1 VTKTPLGEL
10 TRRDRRRLVA
20 RAVLRIVLSAG
31 LLLALYAL
39 APVPFVPA
47 ADAVVRLVV
56 VLVLLAVVIA
66 VQVASI
72 RSASYPA
79 LRAVEAL
86 VVAIVV
92 FLVSFALLY
101 LGLAGTAPASFN
113 QPLDRVGAFYFAAT
127 VLATVGFGDITAQ
140 TAGARLLVTVQMLV
154 GLGLIAVV
162 VRVFS
167 AAARAGVA
175 RREAGQETAPRRRRH
190 RLRRPGRRRRGPDDP
205 GRR

>member
-1 VTKTPLGEL
+1 MQTPLEAL
-10 TRRDRRRLVA
+10 SRHARRRLVA
-20 RAVLRIVLSAG
+20 RAVLRIVLTTG

-47 ADAVVRLVV
+47 AAAIVRLVV

-79 LRAVEAL
+79 LRAAEAL

-154 GLGLIAVV
+154 GLGLIALI
-162 VRVFS
+162 VRVFT
-167 AAARAGVA
+167 AAARSGVA
-175 RREAGQETAPRRRRH
+175 RRAAGQGAGPRRRR
-190 RLRRPGRRRRGPDDP
+190 RRPRRPAR
-205 GRR
+205 

>member
-1 VTKTPLGEL
+1 MQTPLDGL
-10 TRRDRRRLVA
+10 SRRDRRRRIA
-20 RAVLRIVLSAG
+20 RAVLRIVLTTG

-47 ADAVVRLVV
+47 ADAFVRLVA
-56 VLVLLAVVIA
+56 VLVLLAVVIG

-86 VVAIVV
+86 VTAIVV

-101 LGLAGTAPASFN
+101 LGLANSAPASFN
-113 QPLDRVGAFYFAAT
+113 QPLDHVGAFYFAVT

-140 TAGARLLVTVQMLV
+140 TSGARLLVTVQMLV
-154 GLGLIAVV
+154 GLGLIALV

-167 AAARAGVA
+167 AAARAGAA
-175 RREAGQETAPRRRRH
+175 RRAAGQETRPRRGRR
-190 RLRRPGRRRRGPDDP
+190 RLRRPKP
-205 GRR
+205 

>member
-1 VTKTPLGEL
+1 MQTPLEAL
-10 TRRDRRRLVA
+10 SRRARRRLVA
-20 RAVLRIVLSAG
+20 RAVLRIVLTTG
-31 LLLALYAL
+31 LLLALYAR

-47 ADAVVRLVV
+47 ADAAVRLVA

-79 LRAVEAL
+79 LRAAEAL
-86 VVAIVV
+86 AVAIVV

-140 TAGARLLVTVQMLV
+140 TAGARLLVTVQMLL
-154 GLGLIAVV
+154 GLGLIALI
-162 VRVFS
+162 VRVFT
-167 AAARAGVA
+167 AAARAGAA
-175 RREAGQETAPRRRRH
+175 RRAAGQGAGPRRRR
-190 RLRRPGRRRRGPDDP
+190 RRPRRPAR
-205 GRR
+205 

>member
-1 VTKTPLGEL
+1 MQTPPEALG
-10 TRRDRRRLVA
+10 RRDRRRLVA
-20 RAVLRIVLSAG
+20 RAVLRVVLTTG

-39 APVPFVPA
+39 ASVPFVA
-47 ADAVVRLVV
+47 AAAAAVRLVA

-79 LRAVEAL
+79 LRAAEAL

-154 GLGLIAVV
+154 GLGLLAVV

-167 AAARAGVA
+167 AAARAGAA
-175 RREAGQETAPRRRRH
+175 RREVGRGTGPRR
-190 RLRRPGRRRRGPDDP
+190 GRRRLRPP
-205 GRR
+205 GR

>member
-1 VTKTPLGEL
+1 MQTPLGEL
-10 TRRDRRRLVA
+10 SRRDRRRLVA
-20 RAVLRIVLSAG
+20 GAVLRVLLTAG

-47 ADAVVRLVV
+47 ADAVVRLVA
-56 VLVLLAVVIA
+56 VLVLLAVLIA
-66 VQVASI
+66 VQVAAI

-79 LRAVEAL
+79 LRAAEAL

-101 LGLAGTAPASFN
+101 LGLASTAPASFN

-127 VLATVGFGDITAQ
+127 ILATVGFGDIIAQ
-140 TAGARLLVTVQMLV
+140 TTGARLLVTVQMLL
-154 GLGLIAVV
+154 GLGLIALV

-167 AAARAGVA
+167 AAARAGAA
-175 RREAGQETAPRRRRH
+175 RQATGQETRPRRGRR
-190 RLRRPGRRRRGPDDP
+190 RLRRPRR
-205 GRR
+205 